1 MKRPSFLLLLVP
13 LLVAGCVPAPPTT
26 QSEKPLAANSLGLA
40 SDLAPSIS
48 EQWWSEFGDPQLDR
62 LVGEALAGSPTLA
75 AALARVRAAQA
86 QVSAARSQLYP
97 QVNLDGNET
106 WQRLSAN
113 YIYPPPL
120 GGHGN
125 WIGSVQANLTWS
137 LDFFGKQ
144 QAQVER
150 ARASAQAAAL
160 DATAARL
167 VLAGSVTQAYIAW
180 ARARDLVAVAEQTVT
195 QQQDILKLTTDRVTS
210 GLENESAQQQS
221 RALAAFAR
229 QDLVLARAVRETA
242 MHQIAL
248 LIGRSADAYALDQP
262 QLAATALAL
271 PEILPADLLARR
283 ADIAA
288 AQARIETA
296 AKGRQVARL
305 AFYPDINLL
314 GLVGVAA
321 ISGVGPLLA
330 GNAVQYGVGAAIHL
344 PIFDAGKLRANLAG
358 ATAEVDAA
366 IADYNQAVVTSVREA
381 ADAITSLQA
390 AQGRLAEQSTAMSA
404 AQASFSLARE
414 RYTSGLIPQLNVLSA
429 EDLVIRAQRQSAT
442 LNADLLS
449 ARVTLV
455 MALGGGFTPPPSSSV
470 PSPSLQG
477 VSSAPGAKP

>member
-1 MKRPSFLLLLVP
+1 MKRLSPLLLLAP
-13 LLVAGCVPAPPTT
+13 LVVGCVPAPPTT
-26 QSEKPLAANSLGLA
+26 QSEKPLAPKSLGLA
-40 SDLAPSIS
+40 SDLSPSIS
-48 EQWWSEFGDPQLDR
+48 EQWWHEFGDPQLDR

-86 QVSAARSQLYP
+86 QVSSARSQLYP

-106 WQRLSAN
+106 WQRLSAS

-144 QAQVER
+144 QAQIDR
-150 ARASAQAAAL
+150 AGAAALAAAL

-167 VLAGSVTQAYIAW
+167 MLAGSVTQAYIAY
-180 ARARDLVAVAEQTVT
+180 ARARDLVTVAEQTVT
-195 QQQDILKLTTDRVTS
+195 QQQEILQLTTDRVTS
-210 GLENESAQQQS
+210 GLETEAAQQQS

-229 QDLVLARAVRETA
+229 QDLVQARAMRDLAV
-242 MHQIAL
+242 HQIAL
-248 LIGRSADAYALDQP
+248 LVGRGADAYALDQP
-262 QLAATALAL
+262 QLVATALTL

-296 AKGRQVARL
+296 AKGRDVARR

-344 PIFDAGKLRANLAG
+344 PIFDAGKLHANLAG
-358 ATAEVDAA
+358 ATADLDAA

-404 AQASFSLARE
+404 AQASFALARD

-442 LNADLLS
+442 LNADRLS

-455 MALGGGFTPPPSSSV
+455 MALGGGFTPPPPSS
-470 PSPSLQG
+470 QT
-477 VSSAPGAKP
+477 VSSASGARP

>member
-1 MKRPSFLLLLVP
+1 MKRLSSLLMLAP

-26 QSEKPLAANSLGLA
+26 PSEKPLAATSLGLTSETA
-40 SDLAPSIS
+40 PPISD
-48 EQWWSEFGDPQLDR
+48 QWWSELGDPQLDR

-75 AALARVRAAQA
+75 AALARVRTAQA
-86 QVSAARSQLYP
+86 QFSAARSQLYP

-120 GGHGN
+120 GGNGN

-144 QAQVER
+144 QAQVDR
-150 ARASAQAAAL
+150 AKSATEARAL

-167 VLAGSVTQAYIAW
+167 MLAGSVTHAYIAY
-180 ARARDLVAVAEQTVT
+180 ARAGDLVVVAEQTVT
-195 QQQDILKLTTDRVTS
+195 QQQDVLKLTTDRVTS
-210 GLENESAQQQS
+210 GLETEAAQQQS

-229 QDLVLARAVRETA
+229 QDLVQARAVRDLA
-242 MHQIAL
+242 VHQIAL
-248 LIGRSADAYALDQP
+248 LTGRGADAYALDKP
-262 QLAATALAL
+262 HLSATALAL
-271 PEILPADLLARR
+271 PEVLPADLLARR

-296 AKGRQVARL
+296 GHGRDVARR

-314 GLVGVAA
+314 GLAGVAA
-321 ISGVGPLLA
+321 ISGVGPLLI

-358 ATAEVDAA
+358 ATADLDVS
-366 IADYNQAVVTSVREA
+366 IADYNEAVVTSVREA

-404 AQASFSLARE
+404 AQSSFSLARD

-449 ARVTLV
+449 ARVTLI
-455 MALGGGFTPPPSSSV
+455 MALGGGFTPPPS
-470 PSPSLQG
+470 PQN
-477 VSSAPGAKP
+477 VSSASGAKP

>member
-1 MKRPSFLLLLVP
+1 MKRISSLLLLAP
-13 LLVAGCVPAPPTT
+13 LVAGCVPAPPTT
-26 QSEKPLAANSLGLA
+26 QSEKPIAPTSLGLA
-40 SDLAPSIS
+40 GDLAPSIS
-48 EQWWSEFGDPQLDR
+48 QQWWSEFGDPQLDR
-62 LVGEALAGSPTLA
+62 LVGDALAGSPTLA

-86 QVSAARSQLYP
+86 QVSSARSQLYP

-120 GGHGN
+120 GGNGN

-144 QAQVER
+144 QAQIDR
-150 ARASAQAAAL
+150 ARAAAQAAAL
-160 DATAARL
+160 DAVAARL
-167 VLAGSVTQAYIAW
+167 MLAGSVTQAYIAW
-180 ARARDLVAVAEQTVT
+180 ARARDLVTVAEQTVA

-210 GLENESAQQQS
+210 GLETEAAQQQS
-221 RALAAFAR
+221 LALAAFAR
-229 QDLVLARAVRETA
+229 QDLVQARAVQDLA
-242 MHQIAL
+242 VHQIAL
-248 LIGRSADAYALDQP
+248 LIGRGADAYALGKP
-262 QLAATALAL
+262 QLAATALTL
-271 PEILPADLLARR
+271 PGILPADLLARR

-288 AQARIETA
+288 AQARIEAA
-296 AKGRQVARL
+296 AKGREVARK

-344 PIFDAGKLRANLAG
+344 PVFDAGKLRANLAG
-358 ATAEVDAA
+358 ATADLDAA
-366 IADYNQAVVTSVREA
+366 IADYNQAVLTSVREA
-381 ADAITSLQA
+381 ADALTSLQA

-404 AQASFSLARE
+404 AQASFNLARD
-414 RYTSGLIPQLNVLSA
+414 RYSSGLIPQLNVLSA

-455 MALGGGFTPPPSSSV
+455 MALGGGFTPPPSSSN
-470 PSPSLQG
+470 PSPSPRSA
-477 VSSAPGAKP
+477 SSAPGAKP